1 MLQLVIG
8 VLLLILLAATAAR
21 YTTFRSRINHSDVI
35 GAFVFFIIIIVCTET
50 YRTNK
55 RMKYKAC
62 GSGEKYFASLH
73 RIKTHPSLI
82 PQISSGGAGKG

>member
-35 GAFVFFIIIIVCTET
+35 GAFVFFIIIALPVLIVGLAMIARYVE
-50 YRTNK
+50 
-55 RMKYKAC
+55 
-62 GSGEKYFASLH
+62 SG
-73 RIKTHPSLI
+73 
-82 PQISSGGAGKG
+82 